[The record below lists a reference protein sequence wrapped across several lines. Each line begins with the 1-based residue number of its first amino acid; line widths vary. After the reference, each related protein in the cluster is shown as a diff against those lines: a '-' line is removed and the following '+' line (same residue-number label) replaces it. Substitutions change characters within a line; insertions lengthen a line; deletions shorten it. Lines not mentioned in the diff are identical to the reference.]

1 MKKPSRHSRSRR
13 AKPDRSDK
21 GSNRGS
27 GKGPARP
34 DRQEQRGDDR
44 REARGQNQG
53 PSRRGDRSSARRGPR
68 LSREVAVLYE
78 DDAVIVLNK
87 PAGLLAVPIKGSDV
101 ASALSLLIAELKP
114 KRQRALVV
122 HRIDRFASGILLFA
136 KTDRDRDTLIRQF
149 LAHTPV
155 RKYLAVVRG
164 RLNAESGTL
173 VHYFRREGMYQQL
186 RTARDPEA
194 ARAELRYSVERAFAD
209 ATLVR
214 VELVTGLQNQIRAQF
229 SAMGHPLIGDR
240 KYHRKE
246 ADEQMIARVA
256 LHAAY
261 LEFVHPRSGETITI
275 ECPPPQDFQHLV
287 QQLSGSRHPRR

>member
-1 MKKPSRHSRSRR
+1 M
-13 AKPDRSDK
+13 
-21 GSNRGS
+21 
-27 GKGPARP
+27 
-34 DRQEQRGDDR
+34 
-44 REARGQNQG
+44 
-53 PSRRGDRSSARRGPR
+53 
-68 LSREVAVLYE
+68 LYE

-114 KRQRALVV
+114 KRQRALIV

-164 RLNAESGTL
+164 RLKEESGTL

-194 ARAELRYSVERAFAD
+194 TRAELRYAVERTFAE

-240 KYHRKE
+240 KYRPKE
-246 ADEQMIARVA
+246 AEEQLIDRVA
-256 LHAAY
+256 LHAER
-261 LEFVHPRSGETITI
+261 LEFVHPRSGEKH
-275 ECPPPQDFQHLV
+275 CY
-287 QQLSGSRHPRR
+287 

>member
-1 MKKPSRHSRSRR
+1 M
-13 AKPDRSDK
+13 
-21 GSNRGS
+21 
-27 GKGPARP
+27 
-34 DRQEQRGDDR
+34 
-44 REARGQNQG
+44 
-53 PSRRGDRSSARRGPR
+53 
-68 LSREVAVLYE
+68 LYE

-101 ASALSLLIAELKP
+101 PSALSLLIAELKP
-114 KRQRALVV
+114 KRQRALIV

-164 RLNAESGTL
+164 RLKEEPGTL

-194 ARAELRYSVERAFAD
+194 ARAELRYTVERSFAE

-214 VELVTGLQNQIRAQF
+214 VELITGLQNQIRAQF

-246 ADEQMIARVA
+246 AEEQLIDRVA

-261 LEFVHPRSGETITI
+261 LEFVHPRSGGTITI
-275 ECPPPQDFQHLV
+275 ECAPPQDFQNLV
-287 QQLSGSRHPRR
+287 RQLERSGRPRR

>member
-1 MKKPSRHSRSRR
+1 MKKSSRRSRSHKEKPQHAGRR
-13 AKPDRSDK
+13 DDRAERRSDSFRK
-21 GSNRGS
+21 DGSNAPS
-27 GKGPARP
+27 G
-34 DRQEQRGDDR
+34 
-44 REARGQNQG
+44 
-53 PSRRGDRSSARRGPR
+53 ARRGPR

-101 ASALSLLIAELKP
+101 PSALSLLIAELKP
-114 KRQRALVV
+114 RKQRALIV

-149 LAHTPV
+149 LAHKPV
-155 RKYLAVVRG
+155 RKYLAMVRG
-164 RLNAESGTL
+164 RLKQESGTL

-186 RTARDPEA
+186 RTVRDPEA

-229 SAMGHPLIGDR
+229 SAKGHPLIGDR

-246 ADEQMIARVA
+246 AEEQLIDRVA

-287 QQLSGSRHPRR
+287 RQLSGAGGRRQ

>member
-1 MKKPSRHSRSRR
+1 MKKPPRNAHRR
-13 AKPDRSDK
+13 KTKPGHPGRPSQ
-21 GSNRGS
+21 GNSHGYASQSPGRGGQRDS
-27 GKGPARP
+27 GRK
-34 DRQEQRGDDR
+34 
-44 REARGQNQG
+44 
-53 PSRRGDRSSARRGPR
+53 SPR
-68 LSREVAVLYE
+68 KPRFSREVAVLYE

-87 PAGLLAVPIKGSDV
+87 PAGLLAVPIKGSNV
-101 ASALSLLIAELKP
+101 PSALSLLIAELKP
-114 KRQRALVV
+114 KRQRALIV

-136 KTDRDRDTLIRQF
+136 KTDRDRDALIRQF

-164 RLNAESGTL
+164 QMKKESDTV

-194 ARAELRYSVERAFAD
+194 TRAELRYTIERVFAD

-214 VELVTGLQNQIRAQF
+214 VQLVTGLQNQIRAQF

-240 KYHRKE
+240 KYHQKE
-246 ADEQMIARVA
+246 ADERLIDRVA

-261 LEFVHPRSGETITI
+261 LEFVHPRSGKTITI
-275 ECPPPQDFQHLV
+275 DCPPPADFQRLIQHL
-287 QQLSGSRHPRR
+287 SRLHRPGR